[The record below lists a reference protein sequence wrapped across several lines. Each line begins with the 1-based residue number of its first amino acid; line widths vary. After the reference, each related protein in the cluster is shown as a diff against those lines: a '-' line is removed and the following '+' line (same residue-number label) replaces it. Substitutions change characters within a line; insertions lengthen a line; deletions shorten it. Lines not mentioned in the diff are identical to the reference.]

1 MLEKKF
7 KEIDK
12 DTNLN
17 RAQRVQTLM
26 DREISFCYREIDAII
41 KDLYEEIDELK
52 EELKINNNKKRI
64 GEELG
69 DVIFVLCNLANYFDI
84 KAEDCINSSVNEFER
99 RFLYIENKL
108 NGADMGKVD
117 RNKLDELWKEAKNTN
132 SKLF

>member
-17 RAQRVQTLM
+17 RAQRVQALM

-117 RNKLDELWKEAKNTN
+117 RSKLDELWKEAK
-132 SKLF
+132 KYKQ